1 MSRAIVNG
9 PAWRVGGGRRRFRQ
23 SGGLQPKRGRVV
35 EAEVPAAGAVAR
47 ADVPAWA
54 RTADLLAA
62 WLLLLAIGLAI
73 GGPIRLSLGPLRI
86 SIGSMG
92 RVLAAAGLV
101 LLVRHWRHRRPSA
114 VERWRRALVGP
125 WTQPAFRTIA
135 ASFWAI
141 RLAVLLTGYLAV
153 AAFGMPG
160 DGRPPFRLSENEFL
174 NLPARWDAGWYLG
187 IAASGYSYRP
197 VEPEIQQNIAFLPAF
212 PVAMR
217 VAGAFLG
224 VEHERLRRRLDGPDR
239 MRLMWAGTLVSL
251 LSAWAASWY
260 LYRLG
265 RQWLDHDRALSAVLL
280 LQAYPFALFY
290 GAAYTEGL
298 FLLACAGA
306 LLCYRRASYGPAA
319 AWGLLAGLSRP
330 NGFVVS
336 VPLGLWLLGDVGR
349 AWRSPRGDR
358 RVPRGSAAHRARQ
371 AAAAAA
377 PALGTA
383 LYSALVLLMTGDPWR
398 WAALHAAWG
407 REYRSLAHLFG
418 GYYERLTAEGVYR
431 YTASAPIDA
440 LNLSA
445 AIFALG
451 VLVPVWRRFGP
462 ALALFVAATVLPPMT
477 MGGVLSMGRITAVL
491 FPAFYWLAGA
501 APAAVRPGV
510 LAAFAIL
517 QGLAAALFFT
527 WRPLF

>member
-1 MSRAIVNG
+1 M
-9 PAWRVGGGRRRFRQ
+9 
-23 SGGLQPKRGRVV
+23 V
-35 EAEVPAAGAVAR
+35 EAEEPAARFVAR
-47 ADVPAWA
+47 VEVPAWA
-54 RTADLLAA
+54 RGADVLVA
-62 WLLLLAIGLAI
+62 WLLLLAIGFAI
-73 GGPIRLSLGPLRI
+73 GSPIRLFLGPVRI
-86 SIGSMG
+86 SIGAID
-92 RVLAAAGLV
+92 RLLAVAGLV
-101 LLVRHWRHRRPSA
+101 LLVRHWRHRRPST
-114 VERWRRALVGP
+114 VERWWRALVDP
-125 WTQPAFRTIA
+125 WAQPAFRTIA
-135 ASFWAI
+135 ASFWTI
-141 RLAVLLTGYLAV
+141 RLGVLLAGYLAV

-160 DGRPPFRLSENEFL
+160 DGRPPFRVSENELL
-174 NLPARWDAGWYLG
+174 NLPARWDAGWYLD
-187 IAASGYSYRP
+187 IATRGYSFRP
-197 VEPEIQQNIAFLPAF
+197 VEPGIQQNIAFLPAF

-217 VAGAFLG
+217 VAGAFMG
-224 VEHERLRRRLDGPDR
+224 VEHERMRRRIDGPDR

-265 RQWLDHDRALSAVLL
+265 RRWLDHDRALSAVLL

-298 FLLACAGA
+298 FLLACAAA
-306 LLCYRRASYGPAA
+306 LLRYRQARYGTAA

-336 VPLGLWLLGDVGR
+336 VPLGLWLLGDVRR
-349 AWRSPRGDR
+349 ACRSPRR
-358 RVPRGSAAHRARQ
+358 SAARRAAQ

-377 PALGTA
+377 PALGTG
-383 LYSALVLLMTGDPWR
+383 LYSGLVYVMTGDPWR

-407 REYRSLAHLFG
+407 REYRSLASLFA

-440 LNLSA
+440 LNLAA
-445 AIFALG
+445 AIFALA

-462 ALALFVAATVLPPMT
+462 ALALLVAATVLPPMT

-491 FPAFYWLAGA
+491 FPAFYWLAGRT
-501 APAAVRPGV
+501 PAAVRPGA

>member
-1 MSRAIVNG
+1 
-9 PAWRVGGGRRRFRQ
+9 
-23 SGGLQPKRGRVV
+23 VV
-35 EAEVPAAGAVAR
+35 EREEPAAGLVAR
-47 ADVPAWA
+47 SDVPAWA
-54 RTADLLAA
+54 RAADVLTA
-62 WLLLLAIGLAI
+62 WLLLLAIGLTI
-73 GGPIRLSLGPLRI
+73 GGPIRLPLGPVRI

-92 RVLAAAGLV
+92 RLLAAAGLV
-101 LLVRHWRHRRPSA
+101 LLVRHWRHRRPSV
-114 VERWRRALVGP
+114 VERWWRAAVHP
-125 WTQPAFRTIA
+125 WRQPAFRTIA
-135 ASFWAI
+135 ASFWTI

-153 AAFGMPG
+153 ATFGMPG

-187 IAASGYSYRP
+187 IATSGYSYRQ

-224 VEHERLRRRLDGPDR
+224 VEHERMRRRLDGPDR

-251 LSAWAASWY
+251 LAAWAASWH

-265 RQWLDHDRALSAVLL
+265 RRWLDHDRALAAVLL

-298 FLLACAGA
+298 FLLACAAA
-306 LLCYRRASYGPAA
+306 LLRYRQARYGVAA

-330 NGFVVS
+330 NGFIVS
-336 VPLGLWLLGDVGR
+336 VPLGLWLLGDVR
-349 AWRSPRGDR
+349 RVWRSPGGGR
-358 RVPRGSAAHRARQ
+358 RAPRGSLTRRAAQ
-371 AAAAAA
+371 VAAAAA

-383 LYSALVLLMTGDPWR
+383 LYSALVQLMTGDPWR

-407 REYRSLAHLFG
+407 REYRSLANLFA

-440 LNLSA
+440 LNLAA
-445 AIFALG
+445 AIFALA

-491 FPAFYWLAGA
+491 FPAFYWLARTV
-501 APAAVRPGV
+501 PAAVRPGT
-510 LAAFAIL
+510 LAALAIL